1 MGSQLE
7 VIKDQEGNSH
17 IIFDKSALYDDS
29 QMGESLKD
37 FEILRVLGS
46 FEGGKNFVSKVRS

>member
-29 QMGESLKD
+29 QMGESLSD
-37 FEILRVLGS
+37 FEILKVLGS
-46 FEGGKNFVSKVRS
+46 FREEKNFISKVRS